1 VVRASTHRNDL
12 SQNAHELSVVAS
24 EMEFGIA
31 AAAAA
36 CATAV
41 THPLDTLITQA
52 QAGVQ
57 WTPRALYRGFALA
70 CAGNALSYGLLIGI
84 YSSWRESGHDLA
96 TAAAASAC
104 AESVLRGPFDALKVL
119 RQIGVETGKARAVVK
134 GTLATLAR
142 ELPGNVVYFSTYET
156 LRGPTFLEQAFAG
169 FAAGA
174 AIAAVGFPL
183 DTLRVRWVA
192 RQRLCIPLVALWG
205 LPAACLRVGV
215 FNLLFFSC
223 RQQLTAARFNDW
235 LVLRTGVLAPA

>member
-1 VVRASTHRNDL
+1 
-12 SQNAHELSVVAS
+12 
-24 EMEFGIA
+24 MEFGIA

-41 THPLDTLITQA
+41 THPLDTLITQV

-119 RQIGVETGKARAVVK
+119 RQVGISETGKARAVVK

-156 LRGPTFLEQAFAG
+156 LRGPTFLEEALAG

-192 RQRLCIPLVALWG
+192 RQRLCIPLVAFLG
-205 LPAACLRVGV
+205 LPAACLRVGL

-223 RQQLTAARFNDW
+223 RHQLSTAARFNNR
-235 LVLRTGVLAPA
+235 LLLRTGVLAPA